1 MRRPM
6 LLANIRYGI
15 RLMLR
20 HPAFG
25 IAAVGVISMGIGA
38 TTAVF
43 TLIRAVPLTPLPY
56 PDPGRLV
63 TIQAQAPSLPGPSP
77 LTMAEFNALRERTDL
92 FESVATANPSE
103 GNLTGVED
111 MEAVVAAS
119 VSDNLLTTL
128 GVTPALGVQVS
139 NREHIAN
146 RRVHGVNVSYEL
158 WQRRWRG
165 DRAIVGRSVEI
176 NNLPM
181 TIVGVL
187 PAGLRVYLGSTSGL
201 SPEVDIWFPGAP
213 DVGNSRD
220 VSTIARLRDSV
231 TLGSAQA
238 ALDVWITRFI
248 SENEASYSFSGP
260 VALSVVHL
268 HDDVARTSRP
278 ALLALGGAVG
288 FVLLAACANLGNL
301 LLARTMSRRRELAVR
316 AAIGASRGQ
325 IVIQLATEAAAF
337 ASVGVVGGLLMA
349 QWAIDGLKWLA
360 PASLPRQELL
370 GIDVSIALFAVAV
383 SFGTAI
389 VVGLLAAWSATGR
402 EAWTAMQ
409 GETKSPGRA
418 RAARLGLGAG
428 QIAVS
433 LVLLVAAGLLG
444 RTFVNYRKVP
454 LGFNPAGVLTM
465 QVQLPVSVFDNVEKR
480 LAFFDAA
487 LERVRQIGAVRA
499 AGLGFPLPLDGVTLF
514 EQVGVPGGEAR
525 SVSASI
531 ALPGYLESLEV
542 PLRSGRYFDRT
553 DLRRDIFPVILDE
566 TLAAS
571 CSDDPRCWDNG
582 CIFDAAAR
590 PRSSASAVRSAA
602 SRCEA
607 SRHRTSGCRIRPTP
621 SPECH

>member
-1 MRRPM
+1 
-6 LLANIRYGI
+6 
-15 RLMLR
+15 
-20 HPAFG
+20 
-25 IAAVGVISMGIGA
+25 
-38 TTAVF
+38 
-43 TLIRAVPLTPLPY
+43 
-56 PDPGRLV
+56 
-63 TIQAQAPSLPGPSP
+63 
-77 LTMAEFNALRERTDL
+77 
-92 FESVATANPSE
+92 
-103 GNLTGVED
+103 
-111 MEAVVAAS
+111 MEVVVAAS

-139 NREHIAN
+139 NREHVAN

-220 VSTIARLRDSV
+220 VSTIARLRDGV
-231 TLGSAQA
+231 TLDSAQA

-268 HDDVARTSRP
+268 QDDVARTSRP

-288 FVLLAACANLGNL
+288 FVLLVACANLGNL

-360 PASLPRQELL
+360 PSSLPRQELL

-409 GETKSPGRA
+409 GETESPGRA

-428 QIAVS
+428 QTAVS

-525 SVSASI
+525 STFAGISF
-531 ALPGYLESLEV
+531 
-542 PLRSGRYFDRT
+542 R
-553 DLRRDIFPVILDE
+553 
-566 TLAAS
+566 
-571 CSDDPRCWDNG
+571 
-582 CIFDAAAR
+582 
-590 PRSSASAVRSAA
+590 
-602 SRCEA
+602 
-607 SRHRTSGCRIRPTP
+607 
-621 SPECH
+621 